1 MKSDALISALSER
14 REHGSSDAAVDSL
27 AMLATYADAAERPAV
42 ELARVTTARRGLRGR
57 RRLGVAMGVAL
68 ACSSTGI
75 AAAVT
80 GDPLAPVTF
89 VVKHLHE
96 LADRHAV
103 DDGWNLGRTTR
114 HTQPDI
120 SVAPATRAVSHRV
133 QRTEN
138 HHGDAPS
145 PRAEVIPTPARSA
158 RVLAE
163 PRTVPAREVTE
174 PRTVPAREVAEPRAV
189 PAREVAEPRAVPA
202 REVTEPRT
210 VPAREVTQP
219 RTAPARE
226 VTQPRTAPSRPLSV
240 GSADEAHPETA
251 ATDTSADNAR
261 ATDPQSPAP
270 NDAGENEGPAGKPTE
285 PTEPTEPSE
294 PTEPTE
300 AAKPTEP
307 RRAAEPRKAAES
319 TSERAVDPSTVP
331 TARHDPAPSSSP
343 KPSKPP
349 KPDPSRPE
357 PTRPIGHENGQAPP
371 EPSTETSAAAV
382 R

>member
-14 REHGSSDAAVDSL
+14 RDHGSSDAAIDSL
-27 AMLATYADAAERPAV
+27 AVLATYADAAERPAV

-174 PRTVPAREVAEPRAV
+174 PRTVPAREVAEPRTVPAREVTEPRTV

-202 REVTEPRT
+202 REVAEPRT
-210 VPAREVTQP
+210 VPN
-219 RTAPARE
+219 
-226 VTQPRTAPSRPLSV
+226 RPLNA
-240 GSADEAHPETA
+240 GPADEAHPETA
-251 ATDTSADNAR
+251 PTDTSADNAR

-285 PTEPTEPSE
+285 PTEPTEAT
-294 PTEPTE
+294 PTQ
-300 AAKPTEP
+300 
-307 RRAAEPRKAAES
+307 
-319 TSERAVDPSTVP
+319 P
-331 TARHDPAPSSSP
+331 TASPETPAPTPSDGDEDNEASPAGSSRGTTATWLLAVGAGTAGLIALVASVLLLR
-343 KPSKPP
+343 
-349 KPDPSRPE
+349 RP
-357 PTRPIGHENGQAPP
+357 GG
-371 EPSTETSAAAV
+371 
-382 R
+382 

>member
-1 MKSDALISALSER
+1 MTEQAAALMKSDALISALSER

-57 RRLGVAMGVAL
+57 RRLGVAMGVAF

-163 PRTVPAREVTE
+163 PRT
-174 PRTVPAREVAEPRAV
+174 
-189 PAREVAEPRAVPA
+189 VPA